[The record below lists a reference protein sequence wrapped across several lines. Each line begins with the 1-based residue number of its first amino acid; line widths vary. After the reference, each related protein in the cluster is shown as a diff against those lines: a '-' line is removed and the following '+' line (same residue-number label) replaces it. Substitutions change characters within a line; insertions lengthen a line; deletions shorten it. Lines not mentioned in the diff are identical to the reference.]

1 MSQFN
6 RREFMTLSATAG
18 ALAATMGAM
27 APARAADSSG
37 LIACMHG
44 ITSSEFD
51 FRTAM
56 EGWARAGIKAVEP
69 DLPKA
74 RQWEEAN
81 GKGSARKVLDD
92 LGLTA
97 YSSTNQLS
105 LEETSEQR
113 TRAIE
118 DLKWKV
124 EMAESLGADRMV
136 IPSAANQQHSLADYD
151 QVYENLREA
160 AEIAK
165 PHNVALMVEFTR
177 ASRLIGNVRTSLN
190 VVRAV
195 NHPNLKF
202 MIDLYHFWAG
212 TSKFE
217 DLDLINP
224 GEIHHVHFQ
233 DTPAM
238 PPFEVAEQ
246 KDRAYPG
253 EGIAPLQR
261 ILDKLVE
268 KGYNRALSMELFDME
283 VRRTDPFE
291 VASKALATITP
302 YIEAVRRA

>member
-1 MSQFN
+1 
-6 RREFMTLSATAG
+6 MTLSAGVG
-18 ALAATMGAM
+18 ALAAVGTMAS
-27 APARAADSSG
+27 ARAADTSG
-37 LIACMHG
+37 LIVCMHG
-44 ITSSEFD
+44 VTSSEFD

-74 RQWEEAN
+74 REWEMAN
-81 GKGSARKVLDD
+81 GKGSARKLLDD
-92 LGLTA
+92 LGLKA

-105 LEETSEQR
+105 LEESSEQR
-113 TRAIE
+113 AKAVE
-118 DLKWKV
+118 DLRWKV
-124 EMAESLGADRMV
+124 EMAQSLGADRMV
-136 IPSAANQQHSLADYD
+136 IPSAANQPHKLADYD
-151 QVYENLREA
+151 QVYENLHEV

-165 PHNVALMVEFTR
+165 PHGVALMVEFTR

-190 VVRAV
+190 VVRTV

-202 MIDLYHFWAG
+202 MIDIYHFWAG

-224 GEIHHVHFQ
+224 GEIHHVHFE

-238 PPFEVAEQ
+238 PPIEVVEQ

-253 EGIAPLQR
+253 EGVAPLQR

-268 KGYNRALSMELFDME
+268 KGYNRALSLELFDME
-283 VRRTDPFE
+283 VRRTDPFT
-291 VASKALATITP
+291 VASKGLATITP
-302 YIEAVRRA
+302 YIQGVGKA

>member
-1 MSQFN
+1 
-6 RREFMTLSATAG
+6 MTGVG
-18 ALAATMGAM
+18 ALAAGAASIGSM
-27 APARAADSSG
+27 SAARAADTSG
-37 LIACMHG
+37 LIVCMHG
-44 ITSSEFD
+44 VTSSEFD

-74 RQWEEAN
+74 REWEMAN
-81 GKGSARKVLDD
+81 GKGSARKLLDD
-92 LGLTA
+92 LGLKA

-105 LEETSEQR
+105 LEESSPQR
-113 TRAIE
+113 AKALE

-124 EMAESLGADRMV
+124 ELAQALGADRIV
-136 IPSAANQQHSLADYD
+136 APSAANQAHKLADYD
-151 QVYENLREA
+151 QVYENLHEA

-165 PHNVALMVEFTR
+165 PHGVALMLEFTR
-177 ASRLIGNVRTSLN
+177 ASRLVGNVRTSLN
-190 VVRAV
+190 VVRTV

-202 MIDLYHFWAG
+202 MIDIYHFWAG

-224 GEIHHVHFQ
+224 GEVHHVHFE

-238 PPFEVAEQ
+238 PPIEVVEQ

-253 EGIAPLQR
+253 EGVAPLQR

-268 KGYNRALSMELFDME
+268 KGYNRALSLELFDME
-283 VRRTDPFE
+283 VRRTDPFV
-291 VASKALATITP
+291 VASKGLATITP
-302 YIEAVRRA
+302 YIQGVSRA